1 MSTSYHPE
9 TDGQTEV
16 LNRILEQYL
25 WSFVH
30 DQPSKW
36 YKFLSLAE
44 WSYNTSIHS
53 TTGLT
58 PFEATYGKPPTSIP
72 QYLMG
77 SSQVEAVDNFLS
89 SRQDMLTTLKTRLLK
104 AQNAMKSQADDKR
117 HDVSYHIGDWVYVKL
132 RPYRQTSVSLA
143 NYNKLS
149 KRFYGPFQISE
160 KIGVVSYH
168 LDLPPTSKI
177 HNVFHYSLLKPH
189 QGPLVHVI
197 DPLPPNSYDK
207 HPLIKPLA
215 ILDSKWDNATS
226 PPTLLVLVQWCG
238 LAPEDTTWEKW
249 DDLQLMFHLE
259 DKVSLPAVGDD
270 SNTMV
275 RPKRTTHR
283 PKYLNDYVDTLMK
296 LCYFCHTF
304 IISVVYPSMLE
315 DSFS

>member
-1 MSTSYHPE
+1 
-9 TDGQTEV
+9 
-16 LNRILEQYL
+16 
-25 WSFVH
+25 
-30 DQPSKW
+30 
-36 YKFLSLAE
+36 
-44 WSYNTSIHS
+44 
-53 TTGLT
+53 
-58 PFEATYGKPPTSIP
+58 
-72 QYLMG
+72 
-77 SSQVEAVDNFLS
+77 
-89 SRQDMLTTLKTRLLK
+89 
-104 AQNAMKSQADDKR
+104 MKSQADDKR